1 MYSSQ
6 FQCIGSIQ
14 KSPSVSSCPTA
25 QTVKKF
31 LFGGTRLKNLVLK
44 FGLTGKWKMLSKS
57 WSFSQLPARNQLG
70 TVSCS
75 QSCVRQRAA
84 GAREPCRAWLLPSE
98 AEPQLPW
105 EQRCSPAPASSFSA
119 PQLICHCPP
128 STEAQ
133 KQTPLNRE
141 TPSTVFFGKCLK
153 RKDKGAVRVPLTWPA
168 AGELPEQWPSYQHPT
183 DMLLSDVCS
192 CKLQT

>member
-1 MYSSQ
+1 MH
-6 FQCIGSIQ
+6 
-14 KSPSVSSCPTA
+14 
-25 QTVKKF
+25 
-31 LFGGTRLKNLVLK
+31 
-44 FGLTGKWKMLSKS
+44 
-57 WSFSQLPARNQLG
+57 NQLG

-84 GAREPCRAWLLPSE
+84 GAQEPCRAWLLPSE

-105 EQRCSPAPASSFSA
+105 EQSCSPAPASSFSA

-141 TPSTVFFGKCLK
+141 TSSTGFSENVSRERIRELFVCLSPGRLQESFLSSDRVTSIQQTCYFLMFVPVNYK
-153 RKDKGAVRVPLTWPA
+153 HKKG
-168 AGELPEQWPSYQHPT
+168 
-183 DMLLSDVCS
+183 
-192 CKLQT
+192 